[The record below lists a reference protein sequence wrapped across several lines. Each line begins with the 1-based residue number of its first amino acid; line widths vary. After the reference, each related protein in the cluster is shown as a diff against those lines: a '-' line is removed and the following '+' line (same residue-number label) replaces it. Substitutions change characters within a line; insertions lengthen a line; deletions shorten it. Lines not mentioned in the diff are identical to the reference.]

1 MKLLGHYYDMM
12 GEVNEAINL
21 DEWIRSIDQLICNAE
36 MLGFGDPRE
45 EEKEGQWPST
55 SNRDSHTRNSGNA

>member
-21 DEWIRSIDQLICNAE
+21 DEWIRSIDQLI
-36 MLGFGDPRE
+36 
-45 EEKEGQWPST
+45 
-55 SNRDSHTRNSGNA
+55 